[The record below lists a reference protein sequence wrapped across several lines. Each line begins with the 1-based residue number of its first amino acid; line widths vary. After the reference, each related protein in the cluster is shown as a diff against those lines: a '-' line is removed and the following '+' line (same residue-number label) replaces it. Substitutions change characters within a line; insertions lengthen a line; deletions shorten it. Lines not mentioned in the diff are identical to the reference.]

1 MKLIQTMLEWFIV
14 VPAVIAVGFFVVPA
28 VIAVGFFA
36 VMAAVFVLI
45 AFTPFWILS
54 SIVDMFGGKDEV

>member
-1 MKLIQTMLEWFIV
+1 MKLIQTMLEWFI
-14 VPAVIAVGFFVVPA
+14 VVPA

-54 SIVDMFGGKDEV
+54 